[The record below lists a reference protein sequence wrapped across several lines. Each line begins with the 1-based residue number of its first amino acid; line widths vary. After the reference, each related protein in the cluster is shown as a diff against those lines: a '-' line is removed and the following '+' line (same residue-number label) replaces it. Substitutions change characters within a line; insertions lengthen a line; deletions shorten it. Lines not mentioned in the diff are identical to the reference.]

1 MTRDDLERIRS
12 ANRVENIL
20 ARYLELKPRGR
31 CLMARCPFH
40 EDRTPSLAVFPHT
53 QTWWCFGCN
62 AGGDVFAFVQRIER
76 VTFREAV
83 KRLDGEM
90 ERKRD
95 GANNRLSQSLYHSI
109 TPSPAH
115 SITLSLNQEHFTLL
129 TAATEVYHAALFTQ
143 PKLLMYLARR
153 GLDAETVHRFRL
165 GYASGQDLA
174 RYFRY
179 RGWNPNIAADL
190 GLIGPHGEYFRE
202 RLLIPEIRSGQAVYL
217 VGRATTKQQRAK
229 YIGLPGAPK
238 PLYGFECARNAQ
250 TVFLVEGPFD
260 WLTLAH
266 WGYAARG
273 LLGAHLKREQEREL
287 EHAERIGL
295 ILDNDAEGARAAQT
309 LLELF
314 GERAFRIL
322 LPEGIK
328 DVNELAQHPNG
339 RALFE
344 RLWQQEQLR
353 QQTQLFQ
360 GETA

>member
-76 VTFREAV
+76 MTFREAV
-83 KRLDGEM
+83 ERVAGATLQV
-90 ERKRD
+90 ERKNSSVRTL
-95 GANNRLSQSLYHSI
+95 NVQSSTFNL
-109 TPSPAH
+109 TP
-115 SITLSLNQEHFTLL
+115 EHFTLL
-129 TAATEVYHAALFTQ
+129 TAATEVYHAALFTR
-143 PKLLMYLARR
+143 PALLTYLARR
-153 GLDAETVHRFRL
+153 GFDAEAVHRFRL
-165 GYASGQDLA
+165 GYASGHDLA

-260 WLTLAH
+260 WLTLVN

-287 EHAERIGL
+287 EHAGRIGL
-295 ILDNDAEGARAAQT
+295 ILDNDVEGERAAQT

-322 LPEGIK
+322 LPQGIK
-328 DVNELAQHPNG
+328 DVNELAQRPNG

-344 RLWQQEQLR
+344 RLVQ
-353 QQTQLFQ
+353 FQ
-360 GETA
+360 SPRRKPT

>member
-12 ANRVENIL
+12 TNRVENIL
-20 ARYLELKPRGR
+20 AQYLELNPRGR

-40 EDRTPSLAVFPHT
+40 EDRTPSFAVFPHT

-62 AGGDVFAFVQRIER
+62 AGGDVFAFVQRIEQ
-76 VTFREAV
+76 VSFKEAV

-95 GANNRLSQSLYHSI
+95 GVTKRLSPSLHHSL
-109 TPSPAH
+109 TS
-115 SITLSLNQEHFTLL
+115 SLTLTLEHFTLL
-129 TAATEVYHAALFTQ
+129 TAATEVYHAALFTR
-143 PKLLMYLARR
+143 PALLTYLARR
-153 GLDAETVHRFRL
+153 GFDAEAVHRFRL
-165 GYASGQDLA
+165 GYASGNDLA

-202 RLLIPEIRSGQAVYL
+202 RLLIPEIRNGQAVYL

-238 PLYGFECARNAQ
+238 PLYGLEAAQDAQ

-260 WLTLAH
+260 WLTLVH

-273 LLGAHLKREQEREL
+273 LLGAHLKLEQEREL
-287 EHAERIGL
+287 AHAERIGL
-295 ILDNDAEGARAAQT
+295 ILDNDTEGARAAQT

-328 DVNELAQHPNG
+328 DVNELAQYPNG
-339 RALFE
+339 RAIFE
-344 RLWQQEQLR
+344 RLR
-353 QQTQLFQ
+353 QPAQSLQ
-360 GETA
+360 GETT